1 MERIARARW
10 FVFVV
15 LLVGVIGGV
24 LPAAAQGTAVP
35 IPDFKPMPATATSF
49 PMMQSDKLQTVVD
62 LPKAGYV
69 EEEFLVSG
77 RANIYDWAP
86 NGGGVVVKTPNAPYT
101 TRILVRRPMNPQ
113 RFSGNVIIEVP
124 NAARRFDFNF
134 AWGVSHDY
142 FIENGDAFIVV
153 TLAQANL
160 EALKIF
166 DPMRYAPL
174 SFANPTPD
182 ESCVV
187 GRGGNAVTST
197 SEEGLVYDILS
208 QVAALLKA
216 ARPGGPM
223 AGFNVQ
229 RAYMTAYDAPEANYM
244 VGIHPRAKMADGKPV
259 YDGYV
264 QNRNPTLGRLRR
276 CGVAPAADDPRNIT
290 RNVDVP
296 LIRIVSETDVMTLSK
311 FRREDSDAPGDRY
324 RLYEVAG
331 GAHADGYFYWYYPTV
346 DVLKKVGSPY
356 PLPNAWPFLNN
367 CGTGLGD
374 PKALML
380 TQKTPINTYVMDA
393 AFANLTRWIKDGVPA
408 PKAARIQIENV
419 NTPMA
424 KVVRDQYGNA
434 MGGYRTPYLD
444 VPAATYVESQEGE
457 GFCDELGRT
466 DPFTWA
472 RLTMVHGSPQNY
484 VAKVNKSVDQL
495 VKDRF
500 LTESDGKKIKAEA
513 GAITPRAT
521 N

>member
-1 MERIARARW
+1 MERIARARRL
-10 FVFVV
+10 VFVV
-15 LLVGVIGGV
+15 LLFGVIAAAM
-24 LPAAAQGTAVP
+24 PAAAQGTAVP
-35 IPDFKPMPATATSF
+35 LPEFKPMPATATSY
-49 PMMQSDKLQTVVD
+49 PMMQSDKLQTVID
-62 LPKAGYV
+62 LPKLGYV
-69 EEEFLVSG
+69 EEEFLISG
-77 RANIYDWAP
+77 RANVYDWAP
-86 NGGGVVVKTPNAPYT
+86 NGGVVVKTPNAPYT
-101 TRILVRRPMNPQ
+101 TRILLRRPMNPQ
-113 RFSGNVIIEVP
+113 RFSGNVILEVP

-134 AWGVSHDY
+134 AWGVSHEGFTD
-142 FIENGDAFIVV
+142 NGDAFVV
-153 TLAQANL
+153 ITLSQSNL

-187 GRGGNAVTST
+187 GRGGAQTST
-197 SEEGLVYDILS
+197 SEEGLQYDILS

-223 AGFNVQ
+223 AGFSVQ
-229 RAYMTAYDAPEANYM
+229 RAYFISYDGTETNYM
-244 VGIHPRAKMADGKPV
+244 VGIHPRARLADGKPV
-259 YDGYV
+259 FDGYI
-264 QNRNPTLGRLRR
+264 QHRQFNLGRLRR
-276 CGVAPAADDPRNIT
+276 CGIAPAADDPRNIT

-296 LIRIVSETDVMTLSK
+296 VIRIVSETDVMTFSK

-331 GAHADGYFYWYYPTV
+331 AAHADGYFYWYYPTV
-346 DVLKKVGSPY
+346 DVLRKVGSTY
-356 PLPNAWPFLNN
+356 PLSNTWPFLNN
-367 CGTGLGD
+367 CGAGLGD

-380 TQKTPINTYVMDA
+380 TQKTPINSYVMDA
-393 AFANLTRWIKDGVPA
+393 AVASLTRWIKDGVPA
-408 PKAARIQIENV
+408 PKAARIQIESV

-424 KVVRDQYGNA
+424 RVVRDQYGNA

-444 VPAATYVESQEGE
+444 VPAAAYVESQEGE

-466 DPFTWA
+466 DSFPWA
-472 RLTMVHGSPQNY
+472 RLMQIHGSPQNY
-484 VAKVNKSVDQL
+484 GAKVNKSVDQL

-513 GAITPRAT
+513 GNITARAT